1 MPSEQ
6 DDVSLL
12 FALPDVSND
21 GDGDALRR
29 LEEKLNVETLNQI
42 LKKMKPR
49 KLDLK
54 IPLFNHQSG
63 IEFANM

>member
-6 DDVSLL
+6 DDVSLM

-21 GDGDALRR
+21 GDALRR
-29 LEEKLNVETLNQI
+29 LEEQLNVETFNQI

-63 IEFANM
+63 IEFAKM

>member
-6 DDVSLL
+6 EDVSLL

-21 GDGDALRR
+21 GDALLR
-29 LEEKLNVETLNQI
+29 LEEKLNVETFNQI